1 MPSAGPSRALFCSPV
16 AESHTS
22 ARASQ
27 PAVASSAPSAL
38 KPTAVIESVWPPS
51 SRTGAVPA
59 SGAHA
64 RPTSSP
70 PPATIAS
77 ALGWNATAYTESG
90 TCAVH
95 AASSRSGAAAA
106 PDASPEPPAP
116 APPPSP
122 FAPAPSSS
130 SSSGGGAASA
140 SSTVSRSAS
149 PSSRK
154 SASSSSSSSSSPSI
168 SGSSRGG
175 GSEPIAASAPPSAAA
190 AGRCG
195 RPPRARACAGG
206 GWPPQGALLGPPRKI
221 RTPKSLRQFPDRA
234 FSHHKRAKTRG
245 KSVSRNGGRAARAIL
260 HLNPCHR

>member
-122 FAPAPSSS
+122 FPPAPSSS

-190 AGRCG
+190 AGPCVA
-195 RPPRARACAGG
+195 PPASTRARRRRLAAAGRAFA
-206 GWPPQGALLGPPRKI
+206 PATENPDSKISPAISRSSVLAPQTRENARKI
-221 RTPKSLRQFPDRA
+221 RKS
-234 FSHHKRAKTRG
+234 KWGTRSARHSAS
-245 KSVSRNGGRAARAIL
+245 KSVS
-260 HLNPCHR
+260 